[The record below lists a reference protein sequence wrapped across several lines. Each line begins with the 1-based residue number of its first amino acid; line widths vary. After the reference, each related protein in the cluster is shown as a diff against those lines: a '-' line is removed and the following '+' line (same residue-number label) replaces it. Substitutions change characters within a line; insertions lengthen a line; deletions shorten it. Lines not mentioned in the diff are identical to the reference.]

1 MPAAPEPV
9 QSLETEGLS
18 RSSPHEPNLNE
29 GFGGR
34 SERLDKYPAITPP
47 MGAAEI
53 RDTTMFKTTFAAAAL
68 AAIAAAASTSSFA
81 QDREALGNITALTDS
96 LANQRLRP
104 ALIAV
109 DPGVGQSVADTA
121 TGDVQTGR
129 QNLVIDPGQGQA
141 ANGGDAPIFTPRI
154 AVPPGQG
161 QSTSDQIADAGP
173 DLTQPGSVQQVVI
186 DPGQGQSSS
195 DREER
200 LPNRQ
205 IVVEP
210 AQPQTPAGIG
220 GIAQLEP
227 PATEEE
233 TLPPLFQIDPPA
245 AAQPQA
251 PAATEVPPA
260 AAQAPATTEAPAVAA
275 GQPLELWQVQFRL
288 GKEGFYNVRF
298 IKSDAKYFYL
308 LADLG
313 DRYTN
318 TYVLA
323 IDAYAGTVVAAKEYA
338 GNYGRYA
345 GRYEQHVEPTYRYED
360 RYSDYRTGGYDP
372 DCPEERTYS
381 FGYRY

>member
-1 MPAAPEPV
+1 
-9 QSLETEGLS
+9 
-18 RSSPHEPNLNE
+18 
-29 GFGGR
+29 
-34 SERLDKYPAITPP
+34 
-47 MGAAEI
+47 
-53 RDTTMFKTTFAAAAL
+53 MFKTALAAAAL

-81 QDREALGNITALTDS
+81 QDRDALRNITALTDS
-96 LANQRLRP
+96 LANRRQAP
-104 ALIAV
+104 AFLAI
-109 DPGVGQSVADTA
+109 DPGVGQSAADEA
-121 TGDVQTGR
+121 TGDAAR
-129 QNLVIDPGQGQA
+129 QNAVIDPGQGQS
-141 ANGGDAPIFTPRI
+141 ANGGEGLVFTPRI
-154 AVPPGQG
+154 AIDPGQG
-161 QSTSDQIADAGP
+161 QSSSDQVAEVDP
-173 DLTQPGSVQQVVI
+173 ELTQPGPIQQIVI

-195 DREER
+195 DRVEREEER

-233 TLPPLFQIDPPA
+233 TVPPLFQIDPPA
-245 AAQPQA
+245 TAQPQA
-251 PAATEVPPA
+251 PAAIEAPA
-260 AAQAPATTEAPAVAA
+260 ATEAPAVTQAPVTTEAPAIAA

-288 GKEGFYNVRF
+288 GKEGFYNVRH
-298 IKSDAKYFYL
+298 IKSDAKYVYV

-313 DRYTN
+313 DRYTT

-323 IDAYAGTVVAAKEYA
+323 IDAYAGTVAAAKEFE

-345 GRYEQHVEPTYRYED
+345 GRYEQHVEPSYRYQE

-381 FGYRY
+381 FGNRY